1 MWNTFTAAR
10 VGLSG
15 VQQTK
20 YTGILGTV
28 LPSWKSFLQAHC
40 NEPYTH
46 TRTQT
51 HTLQLSLDLSF
62 RFRSLTLG
70 RNPGSDIADCVAWEG
85 TFFCHL

>member
-20 YTGILGTV
+20 YMGILGTV
-28 LPSWKSFLQAHC
+28 LSSWKSFLQAHC
-40 NEPYTH
+40 NAPYTH

-51 HTLQLSLDLSF
+51 HTPGLSGSELQIPQSN
-62 RFRSLTLG
+62 TG
-70 RNPGSDIADCVAWEG
+70 QKPG
-85 TFFCHL
+85 L